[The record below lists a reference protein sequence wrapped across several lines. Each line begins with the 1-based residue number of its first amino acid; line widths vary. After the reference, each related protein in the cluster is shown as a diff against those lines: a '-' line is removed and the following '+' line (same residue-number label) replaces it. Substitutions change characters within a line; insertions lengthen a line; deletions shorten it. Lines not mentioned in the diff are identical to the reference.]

1 MGEHIVTSFDDDLIE
16 LRARIAEMGGL
27 AETLLSQAL
36 DSIERRD
43 VALADEVIA
52 KDKRLDALEHEV
64 ERLATHIIAKRQPMA
79 KDLRL
84 VVSAMKL
91 STTLERVGDLAKN
104 IAKRSRALT
113 ATNPVRIS
121 GSVVRMGR
129 QAQAQLTE
137 ALDAYVKTDVD
148 AAIAV
153 WRRDVE
159 IDDLYNA
166 MFRET
171 ITYMME
177 DARMISLGSQL
188 LFIAKNLER
197 IGDHATHIAEMIHY
211 TAKGVPIGDERPKG
225 DAADIEHAG

>member
-16 LRARIAEMGGL
+16 LRARIAEMGGV
-27 AETLLSQAL
+27 AETQLSLAL

-43 VALADEVIA
+43 SDLAEEVIG
-52 KDKRLDALEHEV
+52 KDRRLDALEHEV
-64 ERLATHIIAKRQPMA
+64 ERLATQIIAKRQPMA

-113 ATNPVRIS
+113 ATSPVRIS

-159 IDDLYNA
+159 IDDAYNA
-166 MFRET
+166 LFRET

-177 DARMISLGSQL
+177 DPRTISLGSQL

-211 TAKGVPIGDERPKG
+211 SAKGEAIGPERPKG
-225 DAADIEHAG
+225 EADDLGQTG